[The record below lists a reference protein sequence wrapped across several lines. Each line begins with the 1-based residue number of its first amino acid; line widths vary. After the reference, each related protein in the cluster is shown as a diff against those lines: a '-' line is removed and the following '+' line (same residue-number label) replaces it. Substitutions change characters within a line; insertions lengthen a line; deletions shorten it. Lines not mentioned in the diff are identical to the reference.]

1 MSRRTLATE
10 IGMSERYL
18 RVRLNNETPLSVN
31 DLARI
36 SAVFQVDIIDYLE
49 QFAADWEQSRSAV
62 EYGLA
67 ASEGRAIQ
75 SEQEDLEASS

>member
-18 RVRLNNETPLSVN
+18 RVRLNDETPLSVN

-36 SAVFQVDIIDYLE
+36 SAVFGIEITEFLE
-49 QFAADWEQSRSAV
+49 QLRDEWTQTRTSIQF
-62 EYGLA
+62 GLA

-75 SEQEDLEASS
+75 EEQEDLEAST